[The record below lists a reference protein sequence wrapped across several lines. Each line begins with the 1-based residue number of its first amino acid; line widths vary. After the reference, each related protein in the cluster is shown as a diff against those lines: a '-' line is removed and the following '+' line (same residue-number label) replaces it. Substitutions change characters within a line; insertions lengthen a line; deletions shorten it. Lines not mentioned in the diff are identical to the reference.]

1 MEEIEHPY
9 ELLNLPLN
17 ADPKKIKERYYSLS
31 KVFHPDKQ
39 SFEMYEYTKIY
50 FEKIEES
57 YKAIASPFNRFLF
70 ENLGYEGIHLLEKNY
85 YKFIDLE
92 EAYNNEDRL
101 LQNALSNNEESET
114 IKSIRNQH
122 KKIQNVL
129 YFKNLLILI

>member
-1 MEEIEHPY
+1 MEEKENPY

-39 SFEMYEYTKIY
+39 SVEMYEQTKKY

-70 ENLGYEGIHLLEKNY
+70 ENLGLEGFSY
-85 YKFIDLE
+85 YFSSKF
-92 EAYNNEDRL
+92 
-101 LQNALSNNEESET
+101 T
-114 IKSIRNQH
+114 
-122 KKIQNVL
+122 
-129 YFKNLLILI
+129 F